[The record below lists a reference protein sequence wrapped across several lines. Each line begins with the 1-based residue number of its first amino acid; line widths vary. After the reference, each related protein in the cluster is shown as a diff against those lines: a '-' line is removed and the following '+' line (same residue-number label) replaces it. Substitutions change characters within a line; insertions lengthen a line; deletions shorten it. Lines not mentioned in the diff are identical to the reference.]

1 MLRILS
7 FFSFISAS
15 LAQFK
20 PPPALTFSPVPSFNI
35 FTISTN
41 APVRTIRSTIQNIT
55 STLSTA
61 TLSFTSSTS
70 PTSTSPTSTT
80 QTNDPENTEEINTN
94 LFFILIPATLLLLFF
109 VYLCIRKKKRNI
121 NVVNIDLNI
130 ENNIPLH
137 EPVNESL
144 QEPVNESFQEPVNE
158 SFQEPIRQSSN
169 LSNHFY
175 EEIDY
180 ESRYEM
186 PTIQNVKY
194 ENTIQENVK
203 YENTIQES
211 AIQENEYGK
220 QVATTV

>member
-70 PTSTSPTSTT
+70 TSPTSTT

-130 ENNIPLH
+130 ENNIPL
-137 EPVNESL
+137 

-158 SFQEPIRQSSN
+158 SFQEPLRQSSN
-169 LSNHFY
+169 LSNHVY

-211 AIQENEYGK
+211 AIQQNEYGK
-220 QVATTV
+220 QVATIV

>member
-70 PTSTSPTSTT
+70 TSPTSTT

-137 EPVNESL
+137 QPVNESL
-144 QEPVNESFQEPVNE
+144 QEPVNESFQEPL
-158 SFQEPIRQSSN
+158 RQSSN
-169 LSNHFY
+169 LSNHVY

>member
-70 PTSTSPTSTT
+70 PTSTT
-80 QTNDPENTEEINTN
+80 QTEEPENTEEINTN

-137 EPVNESL
+137 EPVIESL
-144 QEPVNESFQEPVNE
+144 QEPVNESFQEPV
-158 SFQEPIRQSSN
+158 RQSSN

-194 ENTIQENVK
+194 ENTIQESTNQENVK